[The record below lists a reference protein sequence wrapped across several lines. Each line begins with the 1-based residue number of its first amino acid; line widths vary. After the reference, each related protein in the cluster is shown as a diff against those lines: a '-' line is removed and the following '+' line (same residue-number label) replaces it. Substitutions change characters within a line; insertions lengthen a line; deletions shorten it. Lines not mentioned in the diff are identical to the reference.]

1 MTTTTTTIPLTELL
15 SLNYLSNY
23 TLLYEHESP
32 PPPPSSANTLTNNNS
47 SEVELQQLKLKSLN
61 ATKLSLLIVKAIA
74 ARDDD
79 NTNTTV
85 NNNAASINNDEFN
98 TVDTNVT
105 TTKNKSAY
113 HVNNF
118 HIKLK
123 LPSNGGITS
132 NGNNNTNCIVLLGA
146 DIVPPSSEAA
156 AVNGANGEAE
166 EVVENQPSDS
176 RDLQNIG
183 YTLHSIYN
191 NNNDDE
197 YDNIE
202 PIPLT
207 VDSNG
212 SSNGYPKRRVST
224 GDITRDEEM
233 NGISIMG
240 NSVGNGSS
248 IMGNGNSI
256 VSNGSSSSGRREDL
270 RMFKMRRSS
279 QDFTLFTSLGKFYL
293 LLLFCLGQYIY

>member
-183 YTLHSIYN
+183 YTLHSVYKSD
-191 NNNDDE
+191 NNNDNE

-207 VDSNG
+207 VNSNG
-212 SSNGYPKRRVST
+212 INGSISNGYHNQEQLRLVSNC
-224 GDITRDEEM
+224 DITRDEEM
-233 NGISIMG
+233 NG
-240 NSVGNGSS
+240 
-248 IMGNGNSI
+248 
-256 VSNGSSSSGRREDL
+256 VSNGSSGRREEL

-279 QDFTLFTSLGKFYL
+279 QDFSLFTSLGKFVFY
-293 LLLFCLGQYIY
+293 C

>member
-1 MTTTTTTIPLTELL
+1 L
-15 SLNYLSNY
+15 SI
-23 TLLYEHESP
+23 
-32 PPPPSSANTLTNNNS
+32 NTLTNNNS
-47 SEVELQQLKLKSLN
+47 EELQQLKLKSLN
-61 ATKLSLLIVKAIA
+61 ATKLSLLLVKAVA
-74 ARDDD
+74 ARDDN
-79 NTNTTV
+79 NTNITTV
-85 NNNAASINNDEFN
+85 NSNPSESTAMDEFIA
-98 TVDTNVT
+98 VDTNGT
-105 TTKNKSAY
+105 PKNNKSAY

-123 LPSNGGITS
+123 LPSNGIDSS
-132 NGNNNTNCIVLLGA
+132 NDIDKNNNCIVLLDVEIILPQA
-146 DIVPPSSEAA
+146 SPVSA
-156 AVNGANGEAE
+156 AVNGANDERAN